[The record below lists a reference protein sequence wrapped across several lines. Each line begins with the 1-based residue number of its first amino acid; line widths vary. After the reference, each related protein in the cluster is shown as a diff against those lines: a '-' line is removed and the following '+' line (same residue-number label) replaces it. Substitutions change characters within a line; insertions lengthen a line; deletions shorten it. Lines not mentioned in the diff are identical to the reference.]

1 MQKKLLLLLFCA
13 SSVAMLAQDN
23 EEEEK
28 GIKNIDD
35 RKHELRIDAFEG
47 LAAEVIDI
55 SYEYVLG
62 KYSGVGMSVLIG
74 FEREE
79 FNRYTSLQL
88 TPFYRQYFFNKK
100 EYGARG
106 FYAEGVF
113 NYARGRD
120 PVDIFLD
127 GILIAT
133 ERNNWSRFGVGFAL
147 GQKWISKN
155 GFIVDVSIGAGR
167 NFGPDDNINSF
178 FRGGVNI
185 GYRF

>member
-1 MQKKLLLLLFCA
+1 MKKKLLLLLFCV
-13 SSVAMLAQDN
+13 SSIAMFAQDN
-23 EEEEK
+23 DEEEK
-28 GIKNIDD
+28 GINNLKD
-35 RKHELRIDAFEG
+35 RRHEVRIDAVEG
-47 LAAEVIDI
+47 LAVEVIDL

-62 KYSGVGMSVLIG
+62 KYSGVGLSVLIG

-79 FNRYTSLQL
+79 FDRYTSLQL

-100 EYGARG
+100 DFGARG
-106 FYAEGVF
+106 FYAEGVL

-120 PVDIFLD
+120 PVDIFEGD
-127 GILIAT
+127 IFINT

-155 GFIVDVSIGAGR
+155 GFIVDVSLGAGR